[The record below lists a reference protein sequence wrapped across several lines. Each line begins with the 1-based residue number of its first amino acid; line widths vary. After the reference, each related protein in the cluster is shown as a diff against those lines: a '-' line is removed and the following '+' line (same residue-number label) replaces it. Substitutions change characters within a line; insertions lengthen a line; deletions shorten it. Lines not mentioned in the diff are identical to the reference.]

1 MDIDKHD
8 LYELNILQT
17 VEESP
22 QLTNRGAANTLGV
35 SVKLAHGLL
44 KQMVTKGLLHV
55 RVVHSRRWDYFL
67 TPKGIAEKARLTR
80 EFVQFSM
87 KYYREARKRS
97 AQLCR
102 DLHEAGKTEVGFLG
116 AGELA
121 EIAFLG
127 ACEWQLT
134 VAAVYDDEQIGK
146 TFFGAEVRPLN
157 LLTTD
162 QDIIVCVYEKAEPM
176 RPNFLP
182 PDVPATGQYHWIF

>member
-8 LYELNILQT
+8 LYELNILQH

-22 QLTNRGAANTLGV
+22 QLTNRGAANKLGV

-44 KQMVTKGLLHV
+44 KQMVGKGLLHV
-55 RVVHSRRWDYFL
+55 SVINSRRWDYFL
-67 TPKGIAEKARLTR
+67 TPKGIAEKARITR

-87 KYYREARKRS
+87 QFYREARKRS

-102 DLHEAGKTEVGFLG
+102 DLSEAGKTEVAFLG

-121 EIAFLG
+121 EIAYLG
-127 ACEWQLT
+127 SCEWGLK
-134 VAAVYDDEQIGK
+134 VGAVYDDANVGK

-157 LLTTD
+157 VITTD
-162 QDIIVCVYEKAEPM
+162 QDVVVCVYEKAEPM
-176 RPNFLP
+176 RPNYLP
-182 PDVPATGQYHWIF
+182 ENVPNAGSYHWIF